1 MLKQKIIP
9 YWKSCRNQKKRKS
22 FIRKFWENP
31 DWEDKDPNAA
41 FRQKAKQKGMITRPK
56 HHQLQQ
62 KLRKRQAVIKE
73 TKQYIIKDLLPMV
86 WRREATKQV
95 IDRAHDAK
103 FDALFEK
110 MLKEKGLPVSKQ
122 TAKKWTVKQL

>member
-9 YWKSCRNQKKRKS
+9 YWKSGRNQKKRKS

-56 HHQLQQ
+56 HNQLQQ
-62 KLRKRQAVIKE
+62 KLRKRQSVIKE
-73 TKQYIIKDLLPMV
+73 TKQFIIKELLPNV
-86 WRREATKQV
+86 WRREATK
-95 IDRAHDAK
+95 
-103 FDALFEK
+103 
-110 MLKEKGLPVSKQ
+110 
-122 TAKKWTVKQL
+122 